1 MQFDKD
7 VTAGIVAEAISE
19 VLTTLEQTHS
29 VKGVA
34 VLPAGNA
41 ALVDVVLLDSR
52 TQETWGFSFVYP
64 DPEKP
69 TGKEQ

>member
-7 VTAGIVAEAISE
+7 VVAGIVAEAITQ
-19 VLTTLEQTHS
+19 VLTTLEQPHLL
-29 VKGVA
+29 KGVA

-41 ALVDVVLLDSR
+41 AFVDVVLLDTK

-69 TGKEQ
+69 TRKEQ